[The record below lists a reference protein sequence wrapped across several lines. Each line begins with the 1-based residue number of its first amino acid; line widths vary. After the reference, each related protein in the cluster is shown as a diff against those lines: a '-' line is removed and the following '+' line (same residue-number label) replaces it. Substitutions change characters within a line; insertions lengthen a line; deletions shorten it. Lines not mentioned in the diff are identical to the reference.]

1 MSEKYCISVGI
12 SLDKDT
18 NKKVNDLMTLTEIHN
33 RSKLFRLMTVYF
45 TENKDK
51 IKELIKK

>member
-1 MSEKYCISVGI
+1 MSEKYCISIGI

-18 NKKVNDLMTLTEIHN
+18 DKKINDLMTLTEIHN
-33 RSKLFRLMTVYF
+33 RSLLIRLLVNYF
-45 TENKDK
+45 IKNKDK